1 MATYDAI
8 PRVAEIAGAEIYAK
22 ALLLVDE
29 YHRLLFDYS
38 FRHRAITGLL
48 AEMLKFSRATY
59 MSATPIEREFL
70 LDELQTLPTTRL
82 SDPANRRC
90 QVRLWHENSRWHRS

>member
-59 MSATPIEREFL
+59 MSATPSHYGIACRNAQIQPCDL
-70 LDELQTLPTTRL
+70 Y
-82 SDPANRRC
+82 
-90 QVRLWHENSRWHRS
+90 VRDTHRAGISAG

>member
-29 YHRLLFDYS
+29 YHRLLFD
-38 FRHRAITGLL
+38 
-48 AEMLKFSRATY
+48 
-59 MSATPIEREFL
+59 
-70 LDELQTLPTTRL
+70 L
-82 SDPANRRC
+82 S
-90 QVRLWHENSRWHRS
+90 LIHI

>member
-8 PRVAEIAGAEIYAK
+8 PRVAGAEIYAK

-38 FRHRAITGLL
+38 FRHRAVTGLL
-48 AEMLKFSRATY
+48 AEMPKFSRATY

-70 LDELQTLPTTRL
+70 LDELQTLPTTRI
-82 SDPANRRC
+82 
-90 QVRLWHENSRWHRS
+90 V

>member
-22 ALLLVDE
+22 ALL
-29 YHRLLFDYS
+29 FDYS
-38 FRHRAITGLL
+38 FRHRAVTGLL
-48 AEMLKFSRATY
+48 AEMPKFSRATY

-70 LDELQTLPTTRL
+70 LDELQTLPTTRII
-82 SDPANRRC
+82 
-90 QVRLWHENSRWHRS
+90 

>member
-29 YHRLLFDYS
+29 YHHLLFDYS

-70 LDELQTLPTTRL
+70 LDELQTLPTTRI
-82 SDPANRRC
+82 
-90 QVRLWHENSRWHRS
+90 V

>member
-38 FRHRAITGLL
+38 FRAITGLL

-70 LDELQTLPTTRL
+70 LDELQTLPTTRI
-82 SDPANRRC
+82 
-90 QVRLWHENSRWHRS
+90 V

>member
-8 PRVAEIAGAEIYAK
+8 PRVAEVAGAEIYAK

-38 FRHRAITGLL
+38 FRHRAIRELL
-48 AEMLKFSRATY
+48 ATAARFDRATY
-59 MSATPIEREFL
+59 MTATPIEREYML
-70 LDELQTLPTTRL
+70 EELRHLPTCEI
-82 SDPANRRC
+82 D
-90 QVRLWHENSRWHRS
+90 

>member
-70 LDELQTLPTTRL
+70 LD
-82 SDPANRRC
+82 DPANRRC
-90 QVRLWHENSRWHRS
+90 RCGCGMKTARWHRS

>member
-29 YHRLLFDYS
+29 YHRLLFVSTPSHYGIACRNAQIQPCDLYV
-38 FRHRAITGLL
+38 RDTHRAGI
-48 AEMLKFSRATY
+48 
-59 MSATPIEREFL
+59 SAG
-70 LDELQTLPTTRL
+70 
-82 SDPANRRC
+82 
-90 QVRLWHENSRWHRS
+90 

>member
-8 PRVAEIAGAEIYAK
+8 PRVAEVAGAEIYAK

-29 YHRLLFDYS
+29 YHLDYS
-38 FRHRAITGLL
+38 FRHRAVTGLL
-48 AEMLKFSRATY
+48 AEMPKFSRATY

-70 LDELQTLPTTRL
+70 LDELQALPTTRI
-82 SDPANRRC
+82 A
-90 QVRLWHENSRWHRS
+90 

>member
-22 ALLLVDE
+22 ALLLVDEYHRLLLVDE

-70 LDELQTLPTTRL
+70 LDELQTLPTTRI
-82 SDPANRRC
+82 
-90 QVRLWHENSRWHRS
+90 V